1 MIVFQVYDQILNTID
16 AFFNKN
22 GFKHSSKGND
32 KRGFKMNT
40 YQKNYFSNK
49 NNNGGVKNNNGQFF
63 NKYNNSINPRR
74 SMSRSN
80 LSKSRSGSRYRS
92 NSKNRVK
99 ERSDTNFN
107 FQSNNRYQPRFNSSN
122 NEVQLNS
129 LNFNKSVNFRTDS
142 ILKKKFSP
150 TMG

>member
-99 ERSDTNFN
+99 ELSDTNFN

-142 ILKKKFSP
+142 ILTKKF
-150 TMG
+150 